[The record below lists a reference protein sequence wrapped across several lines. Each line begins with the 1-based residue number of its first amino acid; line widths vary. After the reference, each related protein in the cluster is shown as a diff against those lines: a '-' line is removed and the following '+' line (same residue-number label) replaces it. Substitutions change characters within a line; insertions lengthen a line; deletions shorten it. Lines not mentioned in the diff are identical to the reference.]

1 MINFEEIRD
10 IMEAAREEHFTSKG
24 IETCEGI
31 YYMNG
36 LNGTDYDYFEII
48 TYAPLPF
55 LSLKATGSRVI
66 ITFNF
71 LRFETINTK

>member
-31 YYMNG
+31 
-36 LNGTDYDYFEII
+36 TD
-48 TYAPLPF
+48 
-55 LSLKATGSRVI
+55 
-66 ITFNF
+66 
-71 LRFETINTK
+71 